1 MSLAMVVIFGLV
13 AWMPCRMDLSASA
26 GGWSG
31 AGRRARQRGGVEVPD
46 LVDALGELP
55 AVRGALVAVV
65 VDGVVQLR
73 AAVAQVDQLA
83 DVGTAGRGVALQLD
97 RARVGGL
104 HEVVHEIR
112 HPLAP
117 GADLLPAG

>member
-31 AGRRARQRGGVEVPD
+31 AGRRARQRSGVEVPD

-55 AVRGALVAVV
+55 AVAGALVAVV
-65 VDGVVQLR
+65 VDGVVQVR
-73 AAVAQVDQLA
+73 AAVTQA
-83 DVGTAGRGVALQLD
+83 DDLVEVGPARRGVAVELD
-97 RARVGGL
+97 RARVSGL
-104 HEVVHEIR
+104 HEVVHEG
-112 HPLAP
+112 LAP
-117 GADLLPAG
+117 IAPGLY